1 MKQDNDILTR
11 PYQGAD
17 WKIIC
22 NIHDRARPDELK
34 GSCDP
39 LAFIPIEDD
48 EEVNHLK
55 LCQKLVATINDQVV
69 GFIGVDDGY
78 IGWLYIDPDHYGMG
92 LGRKLLQAGLEL
104 VNGRAWTIALAG
116 NLPALNLYKSEGFLE
131 KIRYESDNA
140 GYPCSCVRLEKEI
153 SKE

>member
-1 MKQDNDILTR
+1 MKRDNDILIR

-17 WKIIC
+17 WKTIC

-55 LCQKLVATINDQVV
+55 ICQKLVATIKDQVV
-69 GFIGVDDGY
+69 GFIGVDEGY
-78 IGWLYIDPDHYGMG
+78 IGWLYIDSDYYGMG
-92 LGRKLLQAGLEL
+92 IGRKLLQSGLEL
-104 VNGRAWTIALAG
+104 VSGKAWTIALAE
-116 NLPALNLYKSEGFLE
+116 NLPALNLYLSEGFLE
-131 KIRYESDNA
+131 EIRYESDNA
-140 GYPCSCVRLEKEI
+140 GYPCTCVRLEKEI
-153 SKE
+153 PKK